1 MKTVCRTF
9 VLCSLLVPSTA
20 WAQDSKKRIV
30 SPEGTQ
36 AFRNILHQFDLQ
48 PIKTLEELAGKKPQ
62 ETVLIVFGD
71 TAILDDIR
79 KQIGSLETFRKEG
92 GAVLIASDRDDHGR
106 LKEWNLR
113 ITGGVVTEDKSKA
126 YKGIEDCPRAV
137 GSQPNADAV
146 FQGISQGLATNK
158 PSVVRF
164 GQSDFN
170 LLAHFPTSS
179 KLDGVRFLWPG
190 PFLVG
195 KDRALVMGGHSVFMN
210 VLLAQSDNSNL
221 VFAQNCV
228 RWLKDG
234 KRQYALFVE
243 DGRIADEFDVGLTV
257 LPPMRM
263 PPTQVLNRLLRGL
276 EDENIF
282 NRLLD
287 RIPRDR
293 FVRVVLLLVTL
304 LLLIYGSKRLLGA
317 RHRIEAAV
325 PLLTPLPSPVP
336 AVEMSLAAQ
345 RQQALLRG
353 GNLQEPARDLARFFF
368 AELAPV
374 HHPGGDAPAYSA
386 SGNWLERRWLAR
398 HIPHLWQLA
407 YGDPGRISRRQFA
420 RLPAILDRL
429 TQIFRAGR
437 LHWLGKDFS

>member
-1 MKTVCRTF
+1 
-9 VLCSLLVPSTA
+9 
-20 WAQDSKKRIV
+20 
-30 SPEGTQ
+30 
-36 AFRNILHQFDLQ
+36 
-48 PIKTLEELAGKKPQ
+48 
-62 ETVLIVFGD
+62 
-71 TAILDDIR
+71 
-79 KQIGSLETFRKEG
+79 
-92 GAVLIASDRDDHGR
+92 
-106 LKEWNLR
+106 
-113 ITGGVVTEDKSKA
+113 
-126 YKGIEDCPRAV
+126 
-137 GSQPNADAV
+137 
-146 FQGISQGLATNK
+146 
-158 PSVVRF
+158 
-164 GQSDFN
+164 
-170 LLAHFPTSS
+170 
-179 KLDGVRFLWPG
+179 
-190 PFLVG
+190 
-195 KDRALVMGGHSVFMN
+195 
-210 VLLAQSDNSNL
+210 
-221 VFAQNCV
+221 
-228 RWLKDG
+228 LKDG
-234 KRQYALFVE
+234 KRRYALFVE

-293 FVRVVLLLVTL
+293 IVRVVLLLVTL
-304 LLLIYGSKRLLGA
+304 FLLIYGCKRLLGA

-336 AVEMSLAAQ
+336 AMEMSLAAQ

-374 HHPGGDAPAYSA
+374 PAHHPGEDAPPAYSA

-429 TQIFRAGR
+429 AQIFRAGR
-437 LHWLGKDFS
+437 FQWLTRDFS